1 MRSSIAV
8 RSRVERCYAEGMRSW
23 WKTAILVIAI
33 VLAVVAAWH
42 VTRGE
47 PRVAEERAAVTQKV
61 DPRGDGPRSDAESV
75 PQKKVERRARVSR
88 AERDAVYRRI
98 IDGLAR
104 RDGSGAA
111 SVDDAPP
118 TEQVDTPTKAPREKI
133 RNRLGDTD
141 GWGDAMSD
149 LLTNDFGPL
158 ADECIADA
166 RDRAPDLAGMAAI
179 EFTVVADEDIGGVVE
194 SADAAPDN
202 EIDDAGF
209 VECMRESM
217 LSTVLPPPPGSGRRE
232 VVLSLRLEEE

>member
-1 MRSSIAV
+1 
-8 RSRVERCYAEGMRSW
+8 MRSW

-47 PRVAEERAAVTQKV
+47 PRVAEERAAVTQKL
-61 DPRGDGPRSDAESV
+61 DPRGDAPRGGVEPDAD
-75 PQKKVERRARVSR
+75 KKIERRARVSR

-98 IDGLAR
+98 LEGLAR

-111 SVDDAPP
+111 NVDDEPRAADPV
-118 TEQVDTPTKAPREKI
+118 ENAPREKI

-166 RDRAPDLAGMAAI
+166 RERAPDLAGMAAI
-179 EFTVVADEDIGGVVE
+179 AFTVVADEEIGGVVE

-209 VECMRESM
+209 IECMRESM
-217 LSTVLPPPPGSGRRE
+217 LSTVLPPPPGSGRRD
-232 VVLSLRLEEE
+232 VVLSLRFEDE